1 MSLNR
6 NKLYPLLGL
15 LPFALLIVGFLLL
28 PLLNMI
34 IQSFRAEDGI
44 FGLTQYITIFGDAFY
59 LQAIKNSLTISLIS
73 STVAIILA
81 AIGGYSISRL
91 AGKGNRIMVAITN
104 MTAYFEGIPLAF
116 SFVILLGNN
125 GLFTLLFSQLG
136 LNNFYDFNLYSWNGL
151 IVVYIYFQ
159 VPFAIM
165 LLLPT
170 YQGLKDEWRYASNL
184 LGGSQLAYWR
194 HIALPILFPG
204 LIGTYTILFANSLG
218 AYATGYALLGST
230 YNLLPLQIGSLIAG
244 DVFLQP
250 NLASALGVV
259 LALIMML
266 ALWLNGSIMRR
277 VRRDLR

>member
-1 MSLNR
+1 
-6 NKLYPLLGL
+6 
-15 LPFALLIVGFLLL
+15 
-28 PLLNMI
+28 MI
-34 IQSFRAEDGI
+34 IQSFQAEDGT
-44 FGLTQYITIFGDAFY
+44 FGLSQYVTIFGDAFY

-73 STVAIILA
+73 STVAIVLA

-91 AGKGNRIMVAITN
+91 AGKGNRIMVGITN

-136 LNNFYDFNLYSWNGL
+136 LSNFYDFNLYSWSGL

-170 YQGLKDEWRYASNL
+170 YQGLKAEWRYASNL

-194 HIALPILFPG
+194 HIGLPILFPG

-218 AYATGYALLGST
+218 AYATAYALLGST

-259 LALIMML
+259 LALIMMV
-266 ALWLNGSIMRR
+266 ALWINGRIMHR

>member
-1 MSLNR
+1 MNR